1 MTAISDDDVRSM
13 LKHTKWL
20 LSANEGISS
29 LNNKVNMRHAT
40 RHMLRLA
47 ELAGASDIH
56 SRPTSEVLDSLQ
68 NILFGYCV
76 HTLAITRFNIDMACI
91 TIRGM
96 RGGARKVTFDGHDY
110 EYKHMDLA
118 EKLSILAGLATA
130 GRSSISLLL
139 EIVDDFG
146 VEGKCLF
153 RQYIK
158 RLFWLRCCAE
168 NLTSPYSAFD
178 DAYKDQG
185 NNLPIESMKTVL
197 HTDAGMMAARG

>member
-1 MTAISDDDVRSM
+1 MTAISDDDVRIM

-20 LSANEGISS
+20 LNANQGISGM
-29 LNNKVNMRHAT
+29 NNKVHMRHAT
-40 RHMLRLA
+40 RHMLRLV
-47 ELAGASDIH
+47 ELAGEPGIH
-56 SRPTSEVLDSLQ
+56 IRTCSEVMDSLQ
-68 NILFGYCV
+68 NIMFGYCV

-91 TIRGM
+91 TFRGM

-118 EKLSILAGLATA
+118 EKLSILAGLAAA

-146 VEGKCLF
+146 VEGKSLF

-158 RLFWLRCCAE
+158 RLFWLRCCAD
-168 NLTSPYSAFD
+168 NPKSPYSAFD
-178 DAYKDQG
+178 DACKDTG
-185 NNLPIESMKTVL
+185 NNLPFASLKTAL